1 LNVNK
6 SNDRRETK
14 KPLDL
19 SRDPASKSSKED
31 TFEEMNEAAKKG
43 TFFGKFQNAF
53 HEMLESSRGSEANDE
68 PVFEPRARRPM
79 PAADDLA
86 IRRARNVTVQHM
98 IVPEGVI
105 IQGSLMSGTE
115 TEISGRVEGDVNVEG
130 RLFLGQTALITGNV
144 RATNCK
150 VEGLVEGKMECSN
163 EIELGRN
170 GRLNADALAGK
181 RIIVAGQALGTVS
194 CGGIVH
200 LVASGRIE
208 GDIRAKQLVMEEGS
222 SFNGRC
228 TMRTGSGTPQKTE
241 PQKTEPQKTEAKKT
255 EAQQ

>member
-1 LNVNK
+1 VNK
-6 SNDRRETK
+6 DNDRKEIK

-31 TFEEMNEAAKKG
+31 TFEEMHDASKKG
-43 TFFGKFQNAF
+43 TFLGKFQNAF
-53 HEMLESSRGSEANDE
+53 HEMLESSRGTETNEE
-68 PVFEPRARRPM
+68 PVFEPKGRPM

-86 IRRARNVTVQHM
+86 IRRARNVAVQHM

-115 TEISGRVEGDVNVEG
+115 TEISGRVEGDVSVEG
-130 RLFLGQTALITGNV
+130 RLFLGPTALITGNV

-150 VEGLVEGKMECSN
+150 VEGLVEGKMECSQ
-163 EIELGRN
+163 EIELGRS
-170 GRLNADALAGK
+170 GRLNADAMAGK
-181 RIIVAGQALGTVS
+181 KITVAGQALGTVS

-228 TMRTGSGTPQKTE
+228 TMRTGASAP
-241 PQKTEPQKTEAKKT
+241 PKTEPQKTEA
-255 EAQQ
+255 QQ